1 MNAYLHALPALL
13 GRGLLATVWISVAS
27 MVLALTGGFALGLV
41 RALRNPA
48 LDALAIAYVEI
59 SRGIPLLVLMFFVC
73 FGLPQLGVPIAAGP
87 AAVVALGLWGAAN
100 GAEIVRGALFSI
112 PAGQSEAGAALG
124 LDRLTVLTTIVLPQ
138 ALRRTVAPFMS
149 LFTAIVE
156 SSSLAALIG
165 VKDILETV
173 RVDIE
178 NDATLWTPLLLTAL
192 ALYFAINYPIS
203 LASQRLERKLG

>member
-13 GRGLLATVWISVAS
+13 GKGLVLTVEVSVAA
-27 MVLALTGGFALGLV
+27 MIIALAGGFAIGML
-41 RALRNPA
+41 RAFRNPA
-48 LDALAIAYVEI
+48 LDAIAIGYVEVL
-59 SRGIPLLVLMFFVC
+59 RGIPLLVLMFFVC
-73 FGLPQLGVPIAAGP
+73 FGLPQLDVPIDAVP
-87 AAVVALGLWGAAN
+87 AAIVALGLWGAAN
-100 GAEIVRGALFSI
+100 GAEIVRGAIFSI
-112 PAGQSEAGAALG
+112 SDGQSEAGAALG
-124 LDRLTVLTTIVLPQ
+124 LSRMTVLRDVVVPQ
-138 ALRRTVAPFMS
+138 ALRRMVAPFMS

-192 ALYFAINYPIS
+192 VLYFAINYPVS
-203 LASQRLERKLG
+203 LAAGRLERSLR